1 MIYLLTF
8 TFFILQCLDWYT
20 TRTILKNG
28 GREQN
33 PLMNFLFNLN
43 KENVD
48 LVMSIKA
55 LVSTAIGY
63 FIGLAIPL
71 LLVIL
76 IIIYLAAVIYNAKSI
91 WDI

>member
-8 TFFILQCLDWYT
+8 TFFILQLLDWYT

-33 PLMNFLFNLN
+33 HLMNFLFNLN

-48 LVMSIKA
+48 VIMCIKA
-55 LVSTAIGY
+55 LVSTAVGY

-71 LLVIL
+71 LLVVL
-76 IIIYLAAVIYNAKSI
+76 IIIYLLAVIHNAKSI

>member
-1 MIYLLTF
+1 MNYSLILAF
-8 TFFILQCLDWYT
+8 CVLQCLDWYT

-48 LVMSIKA
+48 KVMGIKA
-55 LVSTAIGY
+55 LVCTIVGY
-63 FIGLAIPL
+63 FLAITYPIVL
-71 LLVIL
+71 AIL
-76 IIIYLAAVIYNAKSI
+76 IVIYLLAIIHNWKSL
-91 WDI
+91 

>member
-8 TFFILQCLDWYT
+8 TFLILQCLDWYT

-48 LVMSIKA
+48 LVMCIKA
-55 LVSTAIGY
+55 LVSTAVGY
-63 FIGLAIPL
+63 FIGLAMPL
-71 LLVIL
+71 LLIVL
-76 IIIYLAAVIYNAKSI
+76 IIIYLVAVIHNAKSI
-91 WDI
+91 WKL

>member
-8 TFFILQCLDWYT
+8 TFFILQLLDWYT
-20 TRTILKNG
+20 TRTILKDG

-48 LVMSIKA
+48 IVMCIKA
-55 LVSTAIGY
+55 LVSTAVGY

-76 IIIYLAAVIYNAKSI
+76 IIIYLVAVIHNSKSI

>member
-8 TFFILQCLDWYT
+8 TFFILQLLDWYT

-48 LVMSIKA
+48 VIMCIKA
-55 LVSTAIGY
+55 LASTAVGY
-63 FIGLAIPL
+63 FIGSTIPI

-76 IIIYLAAVIYNAKSI
+76 IIIYLVAVIHNAKSI
-91 WDI
+91 WKL

>member
-33 PLMNFLFNLN
+33 PLINFLFNLN

-48 LVMSIKA
+48 LVMCIKA

-76 IIIYLAAVIYNAKSI
+76 IIIYLVAVIHNAKSI

>member
-1 MIYLLTF
+1 MIYILTF
-8 TFFILQCLDWYT
+8 TFFILQLLDWYT

-28 GREQN
+28 SREQN

-48 LVMSIKA
+48 VIMCIKA

-63 FIGLAIPL
+63 FIGLAMPL
-71 LLVIL
+71 LLVVL
-76 IIIYLAAVIYNAKSI
+76 IIIYLVAVIHNAKSI

>member
-8 TFFILQCLDWYT
+8 TFFILQLLDWYT

-48 LVMSIKA
+48 VIMCIKA
-55 LVSTAIGY
+55 LVSTTIGY
-63 FIGLAIPL
+63 YIGLAIPL

-76 IIIYLAAVIYNAKSI
+76 IIIYLVAVIHNAKSI

>member
-8 TFFILQCLDWYT
+8 TFFILQLLDWYT
-20 TRTILKNG
+20 TSTILKNG

-48 LVMSIKA
+48 VIMCIKA
-55 LVSTAIGY
+55 LVSTAVGY

-76 IIIYLAAVIYNAKSI
+76 IIIYLVAVIHNAKSI

>member
-8 TFFILQCLDWYT
+8 TLFTLQLGDWYT

-33 PLMNFLFNLN
+33 SLINFLFNLN

-48 LVMSIKA
+48 LVLCIKA
-55 LVSTAIGY
+55 LVSTALGYLIGIEY
-63 FIGLAIPL
+63 PL
-71 LLVIL
+71 LLVGL
-76 IIIYLAAVIYNAKSI
+76 IFVYFAVVIHNWKSL
-91 WDI
+91 

>member
-8 TFFILQCLDWYT
+8 TFFVLQSLDWYT

-33 PLMNFLFNLN
+33 PVMLFVFKYSNIDVALCI
-43 KENVD
+43 KMIA
-48 LVMSIKA
+48 LSIG
-55 LVSTAIGY
+55 GY

-71 LLVIL
+71 LLIVL
-76 IIIYLAAVIYNAKSI
+76 IIIYLAVIIHNAKSI
-91 WDI
+91 WKF

>member
-8 TFFILQCLDWYT
+8 TFFILQLLDWYT

-28 GREQN
+28 GYEQN

-48 LVMSIKA
+48 LIMCIKA
-55 LVSTAIGY
+55 LVSTAVGY
-63 FIGLAIPL
+63 FIGLAIPI

-76 IIIYLAAVIYNAKSI
+76 IIIYLVAVIHNAKSI

>member
-1 MIYLLTF
+1 MIYLFTF
-8 TFFILQCLDWYT
+8 TFLILQCLDWYT

-48 LVMSIKA
+48 LVMCIKA
-55 LVSTAIGY
+55 LVSTTIGY
-63 FIGLAIPL
+63 FIGLTIPL

-76 IIIYLAAVIYNAKSI
+76 IIIYLAVVIHNAKSV
-91 WDI
+91 WKL

>member
-1 MIYLLTF
+1 MIYILTL
-8 TFFILQCLDWYT
+8 TFFILQLLDWYT

-48 LVMSIKA
+48 LVMCIKA
-55 LVSTAIGY
+55 LVSTIVGY
-63 FIGLAIPL
+63 FIGLAMPL
-71 LLVIL
+71 LLVVL
-76 IIIYLAAVIYNAKSI
+76 IIIYLLAVIHNGKSL
-91 WDI
+91 WR

>member
-1 MIYLLTF
+1 MIYILTF
-8 TFFILQCLDWYT
+8 TFFILQLLDWYT

-48 LVMSIKA
+48 VIMCIKA
-55 LVSTAIGY
+55 LVSTAVGY

-76 IIIYLAAVIYNAKSI
+76 IIIYLVAVIHNAKSI
-91 WDI
+91 WKF

>member
-1 MIYLLTF
+1 MIYLFTF
-8 TFFILQCLDWYT
+8 TFFILQLLDWYT

-55 LVSTAIGY
+55 LVSTAVGY

-76 IIIYLAAVIYNAKSI
+76 IIIYLVAVIHNAKSI
-91 WDI
+91 WSI

>member
-8 TFFILQCLDWYT
+8 IFFILQCLDWYT

-48 LVMSIKA
+48 VIMCIKA
-55 LVSTAIGY
+55 LVSTAVGY

-76 IIIYLAAVIYNAKSI
+76 IIIYLVAVIHNAKSI

>member
-1 MIYLLTF
+1 MIYILTF
-8 TFFILQCLDWYT
+8 TFFILQLLDWYT

-48 LVMSIKA
+48 LVMCIKA

-63 FIGLAIPL
+63 FIGLAMPL
-71 LLVIL
+71 LLVVL
-76 IIIYLAAVIYNAKSI
+76 IIIYLLAVIHNGKSL
-91 WDI
+91 WR

>member
-1 MIYLLTF
+1 MIYILTF
-8 TFFILQCLDWYT
+8 TFFILQLLDWYT
-20 TRTILKNG
+20 TSTILKNG

-55 LVSTAIGY
+55 LVSTAVGY

-71 LLVIL
+71 LLVVL
-76 IIIYLAAVIYNAKSI
+76 IIIYLLAVIHNGKSL
-91 WDI
+91 WR

>member
-1 MIYLLTF
+1 MIYLFTF
-8 TFFILQCLDWYT
+8 TFFILQLLDWYT

-55 LVSTAIGY
+55 LVSTAVGY

-76 IIIYLAAVIYNAKSI
+76 IIIYLVAVIHNSKSI

>member
-1 MIYLLTF
+1 MIYILTF
-8 TFFILQCLDWYT
+8 TFFILQLLDWYT

-33 PLMNFLFNLN
+33 PLMNFLFKLN

-48 LVMSIKA
+48 VIMCIKA
-55 LVSTAIGY
+55 LVSTTIGY

-76 IIIYLAAVIYNAKSI
+76 IIIYLVAVIHNAKSI